1 MELYRFQH
9 PLDKDYI
16 TIYALVDSDQEVLYH
31 AELLNSGSWEI
42 EHLATLN
49 SGLFPMLIDLRGTAP
64 KGFGR
69 HPKPARSEIAGI

>member
-1 MELYRFQH
+1 VL
-9 PLDKDYI
+9 
-16 TIYALVDSDQEVLYH
+16 ADSDQEILHH
-31 AELLNSGSWEI
+31 AALLDSPNWEI